1 MISTNESSTTQ
12 DRQKPDTVGLI
23 GATSFVGET
32 LLPLLVQ
39 SGWDVLAFSRKTI
52 SATEKGIT
60 WKILPQPPFTAPC
73 PQAQQI
79 PHWICVAPIWVLPQY
94 FPFLEACGARR
105 ILALSST
112 SRFTKTTSSD
122 PEEQDIAKRL
132 ISGEKALQAWALKK
146 KITWTLFQ
154 PTLIYGLGKDQNISQ
169 IVRVIRKLGFFP
181 VLGKAS
187 GLRQPLHVEDL
198 AQACLNGLK
207 NSAAANKAYILSGSE
222 IISYRDMV
230 RKIFISMGRSPR
242 ILPLPLLA
250 FHLASRLQQLLTSSR
265 SWSSAMAERMNQDL
279 TFSHDAAS
287 LDLDFKPRPFMLT
300 AIDIPPQ

>member
-1 MISTNESSTTQ
+1 MISTNESAMTQ
-12 DRQKPDTVGLI
+12 DRPEPGTVGLI
-23 GATSFVGET
+23 GARSFVGET

-39 SGWDVLAFSRKTI
+39 SGWDVLAFSRRTI
-52 SATEKGIT
+52 SGPQDDII

-79 PHWICVAPIWVLPQY
+79 SQWICVAPIWVLPQY
-94 FPFLEACGARR
+94 FPLLEACGAQR

-112 SRFTKTTSSD
+112 SRFTKTTSPD

-132 ISGEKALQAWALKK
+132 ISGEKALQAWASAK
-146 KITWTLFQ
+146 KITWTLLQ

-187 GLRQPLHVEDL
+187 GLRQPLHVKDL

-207 NSAAANKAYILSGSE
+207 NSAAADKAYILSGSE

-230 RKIFISMGRSPR
+230 RKIFICMGRSPR
-242 ILPLPLLA
+242 ILPLPLPA

>member
-1 MISTNESSTTQ
+1 MISTNESAMTQ
-12 DRQKPDTVGLI
+12 DRQAPITVGLI

-32 LLPLLVQ
+32 LIPLLMQ
-39 SGWDVLAFSRKTI
+39 SGCEVSAFSRKTI
-52 SATEKGIT
+52 SGTPKGIT

-73 PQAQQI
+73 PQVQQI
-79 PHWICVAPIWVLPQY
+79 SHWICVAPIWVLPQY
-94 FPFLEACGARR
+94 FPFLEACGAQR

-112 SRFTKTTSSD
+112 SRFTKTASPD

-132 ISGEKALQAWALKK
+132 ISGEEAFQAWASEKR
-146 KITWTLFQ
+146 ITWILLQ

-198 AQACLNGLK
+198 AQACLAGIK
-207 NSAAANKAYILSGSE
+207 RPAVANMSYILSGGE
-222 IISYRDMV
+222 TLAYQEMIRRV
-230 RKIFISMGRSPR
+230 FTAMGRSPR
-242 ILPLPLLA
+242 ILPLPLPA

-265 SWSSAMAERMNQDL
+265 SWSPAMAERMKQNL
-279 TFSHDAAS
+279 TFSHEAAS
-287 LDLDFKPRPFMLT
+287 RDLDFRPRPFTLRT
-300 AIDIPPQ
+300 IDIHSL